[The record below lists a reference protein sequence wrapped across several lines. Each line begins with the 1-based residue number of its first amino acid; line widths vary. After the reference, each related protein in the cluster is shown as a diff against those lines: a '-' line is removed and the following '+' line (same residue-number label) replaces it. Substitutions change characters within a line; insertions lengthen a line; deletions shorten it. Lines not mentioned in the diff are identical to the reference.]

1 MLMNYV
7 LGFEGLIKLD
17 SAKGYTA
24 LVRSLELSLDDAEQF
39 LLNDPKWDEYYLR
52 DMTERFC
59 LMFILELT
67 NKFDVGGLIK
77 AGFVEK
83 WLSKQ
88 LWGETPEERLR
99 NFGQYM
105 SLKDNRIVSIV
116 NNIRLSK
123 RGRKALVEAGL
134 EAPGTAEEE
143 KGNPGPSTSRELRR
157 QSEAQEEET
166 LHHVRTREQSEEEQ
180 RLRRQHREAMVLN
193 DGTRPFGR
201 DDIIEPDHESAD

>member
-1 MLMNYV
+1 MDCD

-17 SAKGYTA
+17 SARGYSA

-83 WLSKQ
+83 WLAKQ
-88 LWGETPEERLR
+88 LWGETPEDRLK
-99 NFGQYM
+99 NFAQYTK
-105 SLKDNRIVSIV
+105 LKDNRIVSIV

-123 RGRKALVEAGL
+123 QGRRALIKVGL
-134 EAPGTAEEE
+134 TTPGTEAEEQGDPE
-143 KGNPGPSTSRELRR
+143 PSTSREPRR
-157 QSEAQEEET
+157 QAEAPDDA
-166 LHHVRTREQSEEEQ
+166 LHHARTREQSEEEQ

-193 DGTRPFGR
+193 DGTRPLGR

>member
-1 MLMNYV
+1 MNCDP
-7 LGFEGLIKLD
+7 GFEGLIKLD
-17 SAKGYTA
+17 SARGYTA

-88 LWGETPEERLR
+88 LWGKTPEERLE

-105 SLKDNRIVSIV
+105 KFKDNRIVSIV

-123 RGRKALVEAGL
+123 RGRRALVEAGL
-134 EAPGTAEEE
+134 DAPGTAEEQ
-143 KGNPGPSTSRELRR
+143 GNPEPSTSREPRR
-157 QSEAQEEET
+157 QTEEQEEI